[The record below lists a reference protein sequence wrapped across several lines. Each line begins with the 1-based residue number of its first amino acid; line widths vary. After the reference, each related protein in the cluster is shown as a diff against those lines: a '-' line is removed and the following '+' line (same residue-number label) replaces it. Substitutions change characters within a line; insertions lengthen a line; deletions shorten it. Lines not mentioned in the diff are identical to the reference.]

1 MRHIM
6 KFNESKEVKEFT
18 IDSKIKSIL
27 DELSKHED
35 SRVKSISKSILSNFK
50 FGSVPHRIEI
60 KEMKIGRLINNYHP
74 TTEFPEGSIE
84 MFVVAFAALNG
95 GTSVIK
101 VKE

>member
-6 KFNESKEVKEFT
+6 KFNESKEVKELT

-27 DELSKHED
+27 GELSEHEN

-50 FGSVPHRIEI
+50 FGSVTGG
-60 KEMKIGRLINNYHP
+60 KEMKIGKLINNYHP
-74 TTEFPEGSIE
+74 TTQFPEGSID

-101 VKE
+101 VDE

>member
-1 MRHIM
+1 M
-6 KFNESKEVKEFT
+6 KFNESKEVKELT

-27 DELSKHED
+27 GELSEHEN

-50 FGSVPHRIEI
+50 FGSVTGG
-60 KEMKIGRLINNYHP
+60 KEMKIGKLINNYHP
-74 TTEFPEGSIE
+74 TTQFPEGSID

-101 VKE
+101 VDE

>member
-6 KFNESKEVKEFT
+6 KFNESKEVKELT
-18 IDSKIKSIL
+18 IDSKIERIL
-27 DELSKHED
+27 GELSNHEE
-35 SRVKSISKSILSNFK
+35 SRVKGISKSILSNFK
-50 FGSVPHRIEI
+50 FGSVTGG

-74 TTEFPEGSIE
+74 TTKFPEGSID
-84 MFVVAFAALNG
+84 MFVAAFAALND